1 MARIR
6 KCKLCWEASTSENVV
21 GYKLYWSRG
30 TEVDY
35 DAKYIKIGSATEIIL
50 PDDVIFSDGPVMFGV
65 TAVDRDGNESDM
77 VTIDRPYRMQV
88 PDAPTGLSIQP
99 SEEFELVERPPQ
111 REDFE
116 IVRTLLPEQNEDE
129 DPLAKAIE
137 DDDATPPTKIT
148 P

>member
-1 MARIR
+1 M
-6 KCKLCWEASTSENVV
+6 
-21 GYKLYWSRG
+21 
-30 TEVDY
+30 
-35 DAKYIKIGSATEIIL
+35 IG
-50 PDDVIFSDGPVMFGV
+50 
-65 TAVDRDGNESDM
+65 DGNESDM